1 MSNLD
6 LGKNS
11 FIDAYQ
17 IIDTTVCDDLIDYW
31 KTSPLQTPGRNYNSS
46 GNIEVNKEIK
56 DSIDVPIYP
65 NEQTAVFRKYTTELQ
80 KAVNSYIDKFS
91 ACNWS
96 GPWKIIEVS
105 TIQYYPTG
113 GGYKSWHSERGVNA
127 YPITTRHLAWMTY
140 LNDVDES
147 GETEFLYQ
155 EIKFKPKKGLT
166 LIWPADWTHTHRGIP
181 SLTEEKYIITGWFN
195 FVDRILE

>member
-1 MSNLD
+1 MHD
-6 LGKNS
+6 DFLGKNS
-11 FIDAYQ
+11 FINSYQ
-17 IIDTTVCDDLIDYW
+17 IDNVSICDELINYW
-31 KTSPLQTPGRNYNSS
+31 KDSPLKTPGKNYNSF
-46 GNIEVNKEIK
+46 GVVEVNKEIK
-56 DSIDVPIYP
+56 DSVDVPIYP
-65 NEQTAVFRKYTTELQ
+65 EEQNAIFRKYTVELQ

-96 GPWKIIEVS
+96 GPWKIIEIS
-105 TIQYYPTG
+105 TIQYYPPG
-113 GGYKSWHSERGVNA
+113 GGYKSWHSERGVNS

-140 LNDVDES
+140 LNDVSDE

-181 SLTEEKYIITGWFN
+181 SMTEEKYIITGWFN
-195 FVDRILE
+195 FVDKVLE